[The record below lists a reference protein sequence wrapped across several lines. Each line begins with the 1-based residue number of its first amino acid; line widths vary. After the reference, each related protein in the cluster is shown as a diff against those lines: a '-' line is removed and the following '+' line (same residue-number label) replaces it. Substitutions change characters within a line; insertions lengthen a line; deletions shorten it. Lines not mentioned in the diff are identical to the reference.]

1 MPETWLNELQDPVA
15 RQVVIDAVRAL
26 FKRWQ
31 LHPVNQAELLGLV
44 DMSDLDL
51 ARLPTDES
59 LAFVRIGHLL
69 AIDRALFKRF
79 PYQATTRDR
88 WVWQAQ
94 QQLHGQTPMAY
105 MLQEGIEGIKRVRH
119 FLEL

>member
-1 MPETWLNELQDPVA
+1 MPETWLSELQDPVS
-15 RQVVIDAVRAL
+15 RQVVIDAVCAL

-51 ARLPTDES
+51 ARLPTDD
-59 LAFVRIGHLL
+59 AFIFERIGHLL
-69 AIDRALFKRF
+69 AIDRALFKRY
-79 PYQATTRDR
+79 PYQATIRDR
-88 WVWQAQ
+88 WVWQSQ
-94 QQLHGQTPMAY
+94 QQLHDQTPMAF
-105 MLQEGIEGIKRVRH
+105 MLQEGIEGIKQVRH